1 MTGRQPHFAERS
13 HPQFGQY
20 RQRSWLFLI
29 DLALMNKNQAFID
42 ANKAANHVAICTVV
56 RCHDYVHAASVVNR
70 HGRTG
75 MVGDVLLTG

>member
-1 MTGRQPHFAERS
+1 
-13 HPQFGQY
+13 
-20 RQRSWLFLI
+20 
-29 DLALMNKNQAFID
+29 MNKNQAFID